1 MNNSMDIKYIWEETL
16 NRVSVKVPQVVYD
29 VWIKTLLPAAIT
41 DDKLILLAPLEACR
55 TIVNQHYKTLIS
67 SIVNEICPFI
77 SVVDIICEDDNPEI
91 LSKSEVITSL
101 DPVIEPI
108 REEELSFFDEFYTFD
123 NFVIGGSNQ
132 IAVAAAK
139 AVAENPGVQHNPLFI
154 YGGVGLGKTHIMHAI
169 GNYIRKHSPKKKI
182 LYVTTAQFTNEFIE
196 SIAKAKNNDLPKQ
209 FRDKYRNVDVLM
221 LDDIQFIS
229 GKLSTQEALFHTFND
244 LYQSRRQI
252 IFTSDCHPN
261 KLNNL
266 EDRLKSRF
274 QCGLTVDITPP
285 DLETRIAILQRKA
298 FQKKYQ
304 VSQDV
309 INYIAEKVDSN
320 IRELEAS
327 LSKVMFYCSL
337 GGLVANSI
345 DIVNAALKDEIDV
358 KSGPVTIDFI
368 VNKVSEYFNIDKSD
382 LIGKKKTKI
391 IAEPRQVA
399 IYMISE
405 LLSMPL
411 TAIGDYFGGRD
422 HSTIIHARDKI
433 ASLIKTNP
441 CYASYVKDLTDII
454 KNR

>member
-77 SVVDIICEDDNPEI
+77 SAVDIICEEDNPEI

-298 FQKKYQ
+298 FQK
-304 VSQDV
+304 
-309 INYIAEKVDSN
+309 
-320 IRELEAS
+320 
-327 LSKVMFYCSL
+327 
-337 GGLVANSI
+337 
-345 DIVNAALKDEIDV
+345 
-358 KSGPVTIDFI
+358 
-368 VNKVSEYFNIDKSD
+368 
-382 LIGKKKTKI
+382 IGR
-391 IAEPRQVA
+391 AHV
-399 IYMISE
+399 
-405 LLSMPL
+405 
-411 TAIGDYFGGRD
+411 
-422 HSTIIHARDKI
+422 
-433 ASLIKTNP
+433 
-441 CYASYVKDLTDII
+441 
-454 KNR
+454 